1 MIKKI
6 KAYIKRKK
14 HPYYMCDNK
23 KFKDFSIGRF
33 SYGKPKIYAS
43 KNSFSLGNFC
53 SIADGVTIYSGAE
66 HQTSWI
72 KTYPFLEFPELIEDK
87 DVNKSKG
94 NVTIGNDVWLADGVL
109 VLSGVTI
116 GDGAVVAARAVVT
129 KDVKPYEIVGGN
141 PAKHIKYRFNEEQIS
156 ELLKIKWWDWDIEKI
171 KSNFDLIL
179 SEDIDKFINK
189 HKV

>member
-1 MIKKI
+1 
-6 KAYIKRKK
+6 
-14 HPYYMCDNK
+14 MCDNK

-171 KSNFDLIL
+171 KSNLDLIL